1 MLDLVDRGKICVEI
15 MIKSKKKNK
24 LSAKV
29 IKASRDRA
37 GETMAALE
45 KVYPDAHCALD
56 HSNALELLIATIL
69 SAQCTD
75 KRVNMV
81 TPALFARYKNAED
94 FAAAKLSDLE
104 TMIRS
109 TGFYKNKSKNIQ
121 KCCQRIV
128 EEFDG
133 KVPDTMEDLLSLAGV
148 ARKTANVVLW
158 NAFGKN
164 EGVVVDTHVG
174 RIAVRLGWTAAEAP
188 AKVEADLMK
197 LLPRKKWGEISHLLI
212 YLGRDVCKAPTPLC
226 GSCKITKLCPWF
238 KEIISKEKNGVKSKA
253 APKTHNI

>member
-1 MLDLVDRGKICVEI
+1 

-29 IKASRDRA
+29 IKESRTRA
-37 GETMAALE
+37 GKTVAAL
-45 KVYPDAHCALD
+45 KKIYPDAHCALD
-56 HSNALELLIATIL
+56 HGNSLELLVATIL

-81 TPALFARYKNAED
+81 TPALFARYRNARA
-94 FAAAKLSDLE
+94 FAEADLNDLE

-109 TGFYKNKSKNIQ
+109 TGFYRNKAKNI
-121 KCCQRIV
+121 KTCCQKIV
-128 EEFDG
+128 KEFG
-133 KVPDTMEDLLSLAGV
+133 SKVPDTMEKLLSLAGV

-158 NAFGKN
+158 NGFGKN

-174 RIAVRLGWTAAEAP
+174 RVAVRLGWTAGIPSEVPP

-197 LLPRKKWGEISHLLI
+197 LLPRPQWGEISHLLI
-212 YLGRDVCKAPTPLC
+212 YLGRDVCKAPAPLC
-226 GSCKITKLCPWF
+226 GSCKITELCPWF
-238 KEIISKEKNGVKSKA
+238 KEIISKQKKEVKSKKI
-253 APKTHNI
+253 PKTHSI

>member
-1 MLDLVDRGKICVEI
+1 

-29 IKASRDRA
+29 IKESKARV
-37 GETMAALE
+37 GETVALL
-45 KVYPDAHCALD
+45 KKIYPDAHCALD
-56 HSNALELLIATIL
+56 HNNSLELLVATIL

-81 TPALFARYKNAED
+81 TPALFARYKDAKAFASAE
-94 FAAAKLSDLE
+94 LSELE
-104 TMIRS
+104 TMVRS
-109 TGFYKNKSKNIQ
+109 TGFYRNKAKNI
-121 KCCQRIV
+121 KSCCEKIV
-128 EEFDG
+128 KEFG
-133 KVPDTMEDLLSLAGV
+133 GEVPDTMEKLLSLAGV

-174 RIAVRLGWTAAEAP
+174 RIAVRLGWTKGSPSEMPP

-197 LLPRKKWGEISHLLI
+197 LLPRLQWGEISHLLI

-226 GSCKITKLCPWF
+226 GSCRITELCPWF
-238 KEIISKEKNGVKSKA
+238 KEIISKQKNGVKSKQ